1 MSNPNQARRVSAQI
15 FFQGVDITG
24 SMRPYLLSAT
34 YTDREEDGT
43 DDLQL
48 KLQDR
53 DDVWLKKW
61 LTDVIDAAASAGSLS
76 ASAKSEAASTAK
88 SYKVTA
94 KSGLNVRSGPST
106 SYGKYGALVCG
117 AEVQVESIENGWA
130 KVSYNGKT
138 AYVSASYIKE
148 SDGWGGDASASA
160 SSSASGAGFKICAV
174 FVRANWTGGGKD
186 KVLDCGQ
193 FELDSVDA
201 SGPPNTITIKATAL
215 PYSVQIRQTEKSKAW
230 ESYTLSGIANE
241 MASVSGMA
249 CMFLAT
255 KDPSYS
261 RVEQRKQSDIAF
273 LSKLCHEAG
282 ISLLL

>member
-148 SDGWGGDASASA
+148 SDGGGGDASASA
-160 SSSASGAGFKICAV
+160 SSSASGAGFKISAV
-174 FVRANWTGGGKD
+174 FVRENWTGGGKD

-255 KDPSYS
+255 KDPS
-261 RVEQRKQSDIAF
+261 
-273 LSKLCHEAG
+273 
-282 ISLLL
+282 

>member
-15 FFQGVDITG
+15 FFQGADITG
-24 SMRPYLLSAT
+24 SMHPYLLSAT

-148 SDGWGGDASASA
+148 SDSGGGDASASA
-160 SSSASGAGFKICAV
+160 SSSASGACFHVISPM
-174 FVRANWTGGGKD
+174 
-186 KVLDCGQ
+186 L
-193 FELDSVDA
+193 
-201 SGPPNTITIKATAL
+201 
-215 PYSVQIRQTEKSKAW
+215 
-230 ESYTLSGIANE
+230 
-241 MASVSGMA
+241 
-249 CMFLAT
+249 
-255 KDPSYS
+255 
-261 RVEQRKQSDIAF
+261 
-273 LSKLCHEAG
+273 
-282 ISLLL
+282 SLLRSARE

>member
-94 KSGLNVRSGPST
+94 KSGLNVRPQ
-106 SYGKYGALVCG
+106 YELR
-117 AEVQVESIENGWA
+117 QVRR
-130 KVSYNGKT
+130 
-138 AYVSASYIKE
+138 
-148 SDGWGGDASASA
+148 
-160 SSSASGAGFKICAV
+160 AGL
-174 FVRANWTGGGKD
+174 RRRGTGREHRKRLGE
-186 KVLDCGQ
+186 GQ
-193 FELDSVDA
+193 L
-201 SGPPNTITIKATAL
+201 
-215 PYSVQIRQTEKSKAW
+215 
-230 ESYTLSGIANE
+230 
-241 MASVSGMA
+241 
-249 CMFLAT
+249 
-255 KDPSYS
+255 
-261 RVEQRKQSDIAF
+261 QR
-273 LSKLCHEAG
+273 
-282 ISLLL
+282 